1 MILNNF
7 SKKCMSKALD
17 YLIEVRG
24 EAILPYFKFLKEAGK
39 HLDIKTRDLI
49 SVITKVDKQTEKGL
63 KQYLNRALH
72 DGCTAN
78 EIIDALLIAFPTL
91 GLTKIIWAVEII
103 LAMKIP
109 DFNPEVL
116 GQKPQWNEI
125 CNVDQIKDKEVTYKT
140 TGLRNLYIYKSK
152 DSYKVYD
159 SHCPHRSEDI
169 KPEALEGLTLTCPR
183 HKWVFDISTG
193 ECAEN
198 NHSLRA
204 FEIKIENNV
213 LFGFW

>member
-1 MILNNF
+1 
-7 SKKCMSKALD
+7 MSKALD

-39 HLDIKTRDLI
+39 NLDVKTRDLI

-78 EIIDALLIAFPTL
+78 EIIDALLLAFPTL
-91 GLTKIIWAVEII
+91 GLTKIIWAIEII

-109 DFNPEVL
+109 DFNPEIL

-125 CNVDQIKDKEVTYKT
+125 CSTNEIKDGEVMYMTI
-140 TGLRNLYIYKSK
+140 GLRNLFIYRNK
-152 DSYKVYD
+152 DSYKVFD
-159 SHCPHRSEDI
+159 SRCPHRSEDI
-169 KPEALEGLTLTCPR
+169 KPEALEGLKLTCPR
-183 HKWVFDISTG
+183 HKWEFNMSTG
-193 ECAEN
+193 ECTAN
-198 NHSLRA
+198 NHGLRT